1 MGGAWVCALGK
12 WAESLI
18 AMSTS
23 TELEPEG
30 EGASQQPGTSANP
43 FSFKSFLSKR
53 ASGGEDGAT
62 GRKGI
67 RKKNQGGGTKA
78 KKESVPEENLPF
90 PELEDT
96 GRLGR
101 VMFQWKI
108 SYACTRHES

>member
-1 MGGAWVCALGK
+1 MGHGCVRVGK

-30 EGASQQPGTSANP
+30 EGASLQPGTSANP

-53 ASGGEDGAT
+53 ASESEDGAT

-78 KKESVPEENLPF
+78 KRESVPEEDLPF

-96 GRLGR
+96 GRPGH